1 MLITVDS
8 SSAGRHVSSLG
19 NSLRIKLRNESYE
32 AEVLSDP
39 YGSEVVRQGLPLAIE
54 ELREKSGM
62 DPVTKYLLLLAA
74 RNSMFD
80 YIKTVEPRVFV
91 VLLGGPWK
99 WLQDRHDFVRDCHAD
114 RSRFDSAL
122 GGLEDVLA
130 RKSWP
135 DLCIYIGRE
144 SHEEAARAF
153 PAVCSPAPF
162 HLCDPSDIEDEM
174 VRIFRLATAVK
185 VPAG

>member
-1 MLITVDS
+1 MLISIDS
-8 SSAGRHVSSLG
+8 STEKGCVSSLG
-19 NSLRIKLRNESYE
+19 NNLLIKFRNEGYG
-32 AEVLSDP
+32 AEVLVDP
-39 YGSEVVRQGLPLAIE
+39 YGTEVVRQGLPCAIE
-54 ELREKSGM
+54 ALRHKSM
-62 DPVTKYLLLLAA
+62 VDPTTKYLLLLAA

-80 YIKTVEPRVFV
+80 YIKMVEPRMFV

-99 WLQDRHDFVRDCHAD
+99 WLQDRQDFFRACQTD

-130 RKSWP
+130 RKCWP
-135 DLCIYIGRE
+135 DLCIHIGRE
-144 SHEEAARAF
+144 SHGEANRAF
-153 PAVCSPAPF
+153 PAVCSPSPF

-185 VPAG
+185 APVG